1 VTEIV
6 SLNAR
11 TTAPDGTRFTAVYA
25 LDDDGTLTRQ
35 ITSVN
40 GVPQDNK
47 AAPFRPLDDTERR
60 VNLADRLSAVGFLA
74 GVIAAE
80 GWTVTS

>member
-1 VTEIV
+1 MTEIV

-11 TTAPDGTRFTAVYA
+11 MTAPDGTRFTAVYA
-25 LDDDGTLTRQ
+25 INDDGTVTRH
-35 ITSVN
+35 ITSV
-40 GVPQDNK
+40 GGTPADNK
-47 AAPFRPLDDTERR
+47 PAVFRQLDETERR